1 MALVF
6 PYMDQITKYTNMT
19 RSALSLT
26 LFLIAINGLFAQ
38 QEDRFSYGLYLT
50 PKTSFVFFEDNDLGD
65 YSNTIGINTQLV
77 VNYQL
82 SDKFAVSTGIKYTI
96 DRFSTIDYSPRLG
109 CDFNGNS
116 FDLYSSWFTNE
127 FTIQYLGVPL
137 EGRYYFKRQGN
148 RLYVKLGYEYFFKT
162 GESRDA
168 FLVAC
173 GINETPLA
181 SNIGDEAK
189 NYSTKINFGIGW
201 EVASNGRS
209 VLTLEPEAAY
219 STLPV
224 YEEAGIVSDF
234 TNNVRLLDLGLRL
247 GVTF

>member
-1 MALVF
+1 M
-6 PYMDQITKYTNMT
+6 I

-26 LFLIAINGLFAQ
+26 LFLIAITGLFAQ
-38 QEDRFSYGLYLT
+38 EEDRFSYGLYLT
-50 PKTSFVFFEDNDLGD
+50 PKKALVFFEDNDLGE
-65 YSNTIGINTQLV
+65 YSQNIGLNTQLV
-77 VNYQL
+77 VNYQW
-82 SDKFAVSTGIKYTI
+82 SDKFAISTGIKYTI

-116 FDLYSSWFTNE
+116 FDLYSSWFSNE
-127 FTIQYLGVPL
+127 FSVQYIGVPL

-148 RLYVKLGYEYFFKT
+148 RLYAKLGYEYFFKI

-173 GINETPLA
+173 GINETSL
-181 SNIGDEAK
+181 SDNIGDEAK
-189 NYSTKINFGIGW
+189 NYGTKINLGLGW
-201 EVASNGRS
+201 EIPTSGKA
-209 VLTLEPEAAY
+209 VLLLEPEAAY

-224 YEEAGIVSDF
+224 YEEAGIISDL